1 MKKLLAISLIPVFSF
16 LILGAFAALPAHAQ
30 GPTEGCTLVR
40 DVSVNIH
47 VPGDDNNI
55 RIVHE
60 DSRVVSATTSNDLVK
75 ITDEAGGPPKKP
87 TKVADGQLSK
97 LSEKWATICIVN
109 TVNSIVDWIF
119 ILLLVVSV
127 GLIAVAGF
135 MFMTAGADAEKQ
147 KTAGGMIR
155 AAIIGIV
162 IAILAR
168 VVPALVTGILL

>member
-1 MKKLLAISLIPVFSF
+1 MKKILAISLTPILFMLV
-16 LILGAFAALPAHAQ
+16 LGAFAALPAHAQ

-75 ITDEAGGPPKKP
+75 ITDEVGGPKKP